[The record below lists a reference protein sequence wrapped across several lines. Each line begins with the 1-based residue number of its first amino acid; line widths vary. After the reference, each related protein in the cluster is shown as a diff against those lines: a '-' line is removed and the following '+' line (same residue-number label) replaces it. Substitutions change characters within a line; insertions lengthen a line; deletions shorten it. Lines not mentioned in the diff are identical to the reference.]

1 MNFKNTFWGI
11 MLIVVGALFLV
22 EEFTNFD
29 FGRYFLPIIL
39 IASGGLLLLRHQLGS
54 KTKTETDF

>member
-11 MLIVVGALFLV
+11 ILIVVGILFLV
-22 EEFTNFD
+22 EEFSDFD

-39 IASGGLLLLRHQLGS
+39 IVSGGLLLLRHQLG
-54 KTKTETDF
+54 TKKSADPNL

>member
-11 MLIVVGALFLV
+11 LLIVVGVLFLV
-22 EEFTNFD
+22 EEFSNFD

-39 IASGGLLLLRHQLGS
+39 IVSGGLLLLRHQLGAGNS
-54 KTKTETDF
+54 TDSSL

>member
-11 MLIVVGALFLV
+11 MLIVVGSLFLV

-39 IASGGLLLLRHQLGS
+39 IASGGLLLLRHQLGNRP
-54 KTKTETDF
+54 KADANL

>member
-11 MLIVVGALFLV
+11 ILIVVGILFLV
-22 EEFTNFD
+22 EEFSDFD

-39 IASGGLLLLRHQLGS
+39 IVSGGLLLLRHQLGS
-54 KTKTETDF
+54 KKSADPNL

>member
-11 MLIVVGALFLV
+11 MLIVVGSLFLV

-54 KTKTETDF
+54 RPKADTNL

>member
-1 MNFKNTFWGI
+1 MNFRNTFWGI

-22 EEFTNFD
+22 EELSNFD

-39 IASGGLLLLRHQLGS
+39 IVSGGLLLLRHQLGAGQNTNS
-54 KTKTETDF
+54 NL